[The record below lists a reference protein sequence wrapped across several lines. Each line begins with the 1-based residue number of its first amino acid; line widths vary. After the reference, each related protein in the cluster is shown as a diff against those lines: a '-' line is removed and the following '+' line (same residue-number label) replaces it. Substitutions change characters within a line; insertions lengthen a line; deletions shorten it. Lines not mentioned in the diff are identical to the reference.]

1 MASRAVCVAIT
12 RRLNNHAGACMT
24 ITTATTD
31 GALAAPAHRLTNGN
45 DRVVSPAIRP
55 LIRDLGCWL
64 PVARRD
70 REVLALLGR
79 YGQSWL
85 GAYHDLWIGKEHLV
99 LLAPQ
104 GDAVC
109 AWSVPRDP
117 FVPGG
122 VELAVLHNESRRPL
136 WRMLGEAARH
146 ARAVWPEK
154 PRYAILN
161 ARHRSARTTSFEI
174 AGWKRRNI
182 WSTVWRDERSR

>member
-1 MASRAVCVAIT
+1 MTLPPAAAV
-12 RRLNNHAGACMT
+12 GAP
-24 ITTATTD
+24 
-31 GALAAPAHRLTNGN
+31 AAPALRPAVQQGC
-45 DRVVSPAIRP
+45 VVTPPIRP
-55 LIRDLGCWL
+55 LFRELRCWL
-64 PVARRD
+64 PAARRD

-79 YGQSWL
+79 YGLTWL
-85 GAYHDLWIGKEHLV
+85 GAHHDLWIGKEHLV

-122 VELAVLHNESRRPL
+122 VELAVLYNESRRPL
-136 WRMLGEAARH
+136 WRMLADAARH
-146 ARAVWPEK
+146 AQAVWPDK

-161 ARHRSARTTSFEI
+161 SRHRAARTTSFAI

-182 WSTVWRDERSR
+182 WSTVWRDERTR